1 MDLFNRPI
9 FKSYFRKLRE
19 KDLIVWTISIISIVF
34 LLSQLLIGLGSLFF
48 VNNNIIASFISTYF
62 YLPPTFTQLPFRFYT
77 LFTYQF
83 FHDTLWHWLFNC
95 VLLYFLGSLLKFR
108 ITNKQLV
115 LLFLGG
121 GVLGGLLW
129 VLFTQYQIIKI
140 DTIPMLG
147 SSASLMSL
155 WGAALILYPNYSIKL
170 FFKWDVA
177 LKWFVYAL
185 GLLIF
190 FGLFSS
196 ASSGSALVH
205 LAGLLVGVVLSYVMF
220 FSRSFHSVE
229 VFFKNIFKKKL
240 VVKEVYVNPSKV
252 QKAKV
257 SLNQQ
262 EKVDAILD
270 KISAHGYDSLSKE
283 EKEFLFSTS
292 KN

>member
-9 FKSYFRKLRE
+9 FKSYLLRLKE
-19 KDLIVWTISIISIVF
+19 KDLIVWTLSIISIVF
-34 LLSQLLIGLGSLFF
+34 FLTQLFIGLGSLFF
-48 VNNNIIASFISTYF
+48 SNENVIEAFISNYF
-62 YLPPTFTQLPFRFYT
+62 YLPPTFTQLSFRFYT

-95 VLLYFLGSLLKFR
+95 VLLFFLGSLLKYR
-108 ITNKQLV
+108 ITNKQLAI
-115 LLFLGG
+115 LFLGG
-121 GVLGGLLW
+121 GVFGGLLW
-129 VLFTQYQIIKI
+129 VLFTQFQILAI
-140 DTIPMLG
+140 DPIPMLG

-177 LKWFVYAL
+177 LKWFVYTI
-185 GLLIF
+185 GLLNF

-196 ASSGSALVH
+196 VSSGSALVH
-205 LAGLLVGVVLSYVMF
+205 LAGLLVGVALSYAMF
-220 FSRSFHSVE
+220 FSKSFYNME

-240 VVKEVYVNPSKV
+240 VVKEVYVNPYKV
-252 QKAKV
+252 QKTKV
-257 SLNQQ
+257 SLNHQ

-270 KISAHGYDSLSKE
+270 KISAHGYESLSKE
-283 EKEFLFSTS
+283 EKEFLFSNS